1 MRIFIAYIKEE
12 KCMSDL
18 REGSKKKIA
27 MPHVYI
33 LLVIIIMI
41 TAIMTWVLPAGEF
54 DRAQNASGRTVVVP
68 GTFHVVEQSPVGPFK
83 AVQAIFDGMVDA
95 ADIVFFI
102 FISFASINL
111 LLSSGAIHGLVAGLL
126 SVLKGSARA
135 TIIPIFLIIFGL
147 AASTIG
153 MFEESLPFIPIFV
166 GICIAMGYDA
176 LVGIGVVAIGVGIG
190 YSGAA
195 MNPFTV
201 GVAQGIAELP
211 YLSGAWYRIIC
222 HVAMLIVSSI
232 YVVRYALIIQK
243 DPSRSLVK
251 GEDFSKF
258 AMDEKSL
265 AMNEFGIRQ
274 KLVLVVFFGTL
285 AVFVVGVKVWG
296 WYFGEIA
303 SAFLIM
309 SIVVAVIM
317 GWTPNEFIR
326 KQIAGLQDITVAC
339 LMVGIARGIRVVLT
353 EGHIIDT
360 VVYGMS
366 APLSYLPKW
375 LAGEFMLVFQTLLN
389 FLIPSGS
396 GQAATVMP
404 IMSPLSDIL
413 GITRQVAVLAFQ
425 FGDGLSNILWPT
437 AFAVVMAGIGGVKVT
452 SWWKWFVPLFLW
464 LFLTQAVLI
473 AVAIGI
479 GY

>member
-1 MRIFIAYIKEE
+1 
-12 KCMSDL
+12 MSDL
-18 REGSKKKIA
+18 SEAKKKKLA
-27 MPHVYI
+27 MPHVYV
-33 LLVIIIMI
+33 LLVIIIAI
-41 TAIMTWVLPAGEF
+41 AAIMTWVLPAGEF
-54 DRAQNASGRTVVVP
+54 DRVQNDAGRTVVVP

-126 SVLKGSARA
+126 KVLKGNARA
-135 TIIPIFLIIFGL
+135 SIVPIFLVIFGL
-147 AASTIG
+147 ASSTIG

-166 GICIAMGYDA
+166 GIAIAMGYDA
-176 LVGIGVVAIGVGIG
+176 LVGVGIVAIGVGIG

-222 HVAMLIVSSI
+222 HVSMLIVSSI
-232 YVVRYALIIQK
+232 YVIRYALIIQK
-243 DPSRSLVK
+243 DPSKSLVK

-274 KLVLVVFFGTL
+274 KLVLVVFFLTL

-326 KQIAGLQDITVAC
+326 KIILGLQDITVAC

-366 APLSYLPKW
+366 TPLSYLPKW

-413 GITRQVAVLAFQ
+413 GISRQLAVLAFQ

-437 AFAVVMAGIGGVKVT
+437 AFAVVMPGIGGVKVT

-464 LFLTQAVLI
+464 LFLVQAVLI

>member
-1 MRIFIAYIKEE
+1 
-12 KCMSDL
+12 MSDL
-18 REGSKKKIA
+18 AEKKKKLA

-33 LLVIIIMI
+33 LLAGIIMV
-41 TAIMTWVLPAGEF
+41 TAALTWVLSAGEF
-54 DRAQNASGRTVVVP
+54 DRAQNAAGRTVVVP
-68 GTFHVVEQSPVGPFK
+68 GTFHTVDKSPVGFFK

-111 LLSSGAIHGLVAGLL
+111 LLSSGAIQGLVSGLL
-126 SVLKGSARA
+126 KVLKGKARV
-135 TIIPIFLIIFGL
+135 TLIPIFLIIFGL

-166 GICIAMGYDA
+166 GIAIAMGYDA
-176 LVGIGVVAIGVGIG
+176 LIGIGIVALGVGMG

-211 YLSGAWYRIIC
+211 YLSGAAFRI
-222 HVAMLIVSSI
+222 VAHIAMIAVASL
-232 YVVRYALIIQK
+232 YMVRYALMIQK
-243 DPSRSLVK
+243 DPSKSLVK

-265 AMNEFGIRQ
+265 ARYEFGLRQ
-274 KLVLVVFFGTL
+274 KLVLLVFFATL
-285 AVFVVGVKVWG
+285 AIFVIGVKVWG

-303 SAFLIM
+303 SAFLLM
-309 SIVVAVIM
+309 SMAVAVIM
-317 GWTPNEFIR
+317 GWTPNEFVR
-326 KQIAGLQDITVAC
+326 KIIAGLQDITVAC

-353 EGHIIDT
+353 EGRIIDT

-366 APLSYLPKW
+366 APLASMPKW
-375 LAGEFMLVFQTLLN
+375 AAAELMLVFQTLLN
-389 FLIPSGS
+389 FLVPSGS

-404 IMSPLSDIL
+404 IMAPLADIL
-413 GITRQVAVLAFQ
+413 GISRQVAVLAFQ

-452 SWWKWFVPLFLW
+452 SWWKWLAPLFLW
-464 LFLTQAVLI
+464 LFLTQAVFI
-473 AVAIGI
+473 ALAIGI
-479 GY
+479 GF